1 MMSTTQEISV
11 SIGVSNACKAVG
23 VARSSYY
30 YFYRR
35 YGRNGNTANTR
46 PSPSW
51 SLTSKE
57 RQQVLDALHD
67 DSFVDKAPHQVYATL
82 LDQGIYF
89 CSIRTMYRI
98 LHDNNEVCERR
109 RQHRHTHYSKPEL
122 LATSPNQV
130 WSWDIT
136 KLKGPRKWTYFYL
149 YVILDIYSRYVTG
162 WMLAYRESSALAKRL
177 IKQTCVKQ
185 NIEKEQLTI
194 HADRGPS
201 MKSKPVALLL
211 SELGVTK
218 SHSRPYVSNDNPYSE
233 AQFKTMKYTPQFPGR
248 FDNIDEAIA
257 FCRDF
262 FEWYNKEHRHTGIAL
277 LTPEMVHYGLAE
289 SVIEKRNEVLK
300 KAFEKHPERFKG
312 KLPKAEILPQNVWIN
327 KPEKVVIET

>member
-1 MMSTTQEISV
+1 MMSTTREISFE
-11 SIGVSNACKAVG
+11 IGVSNACKAVG

-30 YFYRR
+30 YFYCR
-35 YGRNGNTANTR
+35 YGRKRSVTAR
-46 PSPSW
+46 SSPSW
-51 SLTSKE
+51 ALSQGE
-57 RQQVLDALHD
+57 RQQVLTILHEPQ
-67 DSFVDKAPHQVYATL
+67 FVDKAPHQVYATL
-82 LDQGIYF
+82 LDQGEYF

-98 LHDNNEVCERR
+98 LHDNYEVCERR
-109 RQHRHTHYSKPEL
+109 RQRNHKHYSKPEL
-122 LATSPNQV
+122 LASSPNQV

-136 KLKGPRKWTYFYL
+136 KLKGPRTWTYFYL
-149 YVILDIYSRYVTG
+149 YVILDIYSRFVTG

-177 IKQTCVKQ
+177 IKETCVKQ
-185 NIEKEQLTI
+185 KIGKEQLTI

-211 SELGVTK
+211 GELGVTK

-233 AQFKTMKYTPQFPGR
+233 AQFKTMKYAPQFPDR
-248 FDNIDEAIA
+248 FDNIDEAVA

-262 FEWYNKEHRHTGIAL
+262 FGWYNKEHRHTGIAL

-289 SVIEKRNEVLK
+289 SAIKKRDEVLK
-300 KAFEKHPERFKG
+300 KAFERFPERFRG
-312 KLPKAEILPQNVWIN
+312 KMPKAEKLPEYVWIN